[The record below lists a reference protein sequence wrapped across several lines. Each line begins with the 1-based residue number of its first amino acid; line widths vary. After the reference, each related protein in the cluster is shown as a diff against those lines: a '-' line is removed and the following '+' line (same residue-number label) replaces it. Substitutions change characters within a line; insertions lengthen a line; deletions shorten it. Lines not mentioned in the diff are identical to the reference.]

1 METVDKWKDLTF
13 ESLSNIFKDIAAA
26 LPGIFGAFIVIVF
39 GWIIIKITTLVLRK
53 IFKIIKLSSISEKIN
68 EAKLF
73 GDADIK
79 IDLSKVIVTFVKV
92 LLWLVFIIVA
102 SDIMGLTII
111 STEIANLLRYLP
123 ILLSAMV
130 IFMLGLFLA
139 KTIKEAIIKVFDS
152 IGLSGG
158 KLLGNVLFYLIIIFV
173 SITALNQA
181 GIDTQIITN
190 NFTIVL
196 GAFLLAISLALGLG
210 SREIVGDLL
219 RTFYSRKIYEVG
231 DKVKIVD
238 LQGTVIGIDNI
249 ERVITTNRGK
259 VVIPIKKV
267 VEKTVEVEEQ
277 PEPKPKE

>member
-53 IFKIIKLSSISEKIN
+53 IFKVIKLSSISEKIN
-68 EAKLF
+68 GAKLF

-79 IDLSKVIVTFVKV
+79 IDLSKIIVTFVKV

-130 IFMLGLFLA
+130 IFMIGLFLA
-139 KTIKEAIIKVFDS
+139 KTIKETIIKVFDS
-152 IGLSGG
+152 IGLGGG
-158 KLLGNVLFYLIIIFV
+158 KILGNVLFYLIIIFV

-219 RTFYSRKIYEVG
+219 RTFYSRKIYAVG
-231 DKVKIVD
+231 DKVKIGD
-238 LQGTVIGIDNI
+238 LQGTVVGIDNI
-249 ERVITTNRGK
+249 AMVLKTKTGK

-267 VEKTVEVEEQ
+267 VEKAVEVEESTA
-277 PEPKPKE
+277 PKE

>member
-1 METVDKWKDLTF
+1 METVDKWKELTF
-13 ESLSNIFKDIAAA
+13 DSLSNIFKDIASA
-26 LPGIFGAFIVIVF
+26 LPGIFGAFIVIIF
-39 GWIIIKITTLVLRK
+39 GWIIIKVTTFVLKR
-53 IFKIIKLSSISEKIN
+53 IFKAIKLDTVSEKIN

-79 IDLSKVIVTFVKV
+79 IDLPKIIITFIKV

-123 ILLSAMV
+123 VLLSAMV
-130 IFMLGLFLA
+130 ILMLGLFLA
-139 KTIKEAIIKVFDS
+139 KTIKEAIIKVFGS
-152 IGLSGG
+152 IGLGGG

-196 GAFLLAISLALGLG
+196 GAFLLAIALALGLG

-231 DKVKIVD
+231 DKVKIGD

-249 ERVITTNRGK
+249 SMILKTKSGK

-267 VEKTVEVEEQ
+267 VEKTVTVEEQ
-277 PEPKPKE
+277 S

>member
-13 ESLSNIFKDIAAA
+13 ESLSAIFKDIASA

-39 GWIIIKITTLVLRK
+39 GWLIIKITTFVLKR
-53 IFKIIKLSSISEKIN
+53 IFRAIKLNRASEKIN
-68 EAKLF
+68 DAKLF
-73 GDADIK
+73 GEADIK
-79 IDLSKVIVTFVKV
+79 IDLPKVILTFIKV
-92 LLWLVFIIVA
+92 VLWLVFIIVA

-130 IFMLGLFLA
+130 IFMLGLYLA
-139 KTIKEAIIKVFDS
+139 KMIKEMVIKVFSS
-152 IGLSGG
+152 IGMGGG

-196 GAFLLAISLALGLG
+196 GAFLLAVSLALGLG

-231 DKVKIVD
+231 DRVKIGN
-238 LQGTVIGIDNI
+238 LEGTVISIDNI
-249 ERVITTNRGK
+249 SMVLKTKTGK
-259 VVIPIKKV
+259 MVIPIKKV
-267 VEKTVEVEEQ
+267 VEKTVVVEEQ
-277 PEPKPKE
+277 TS

>member
-1 METVDKWKDLTF
+1 METVDKWKELTF
-13 ESLSNIFKDIAAA
+13 DSLSNIFKDIASA
-26 LPGIFGAFIVIVF
+26 LPGIFGAFIVIIF
-39 GWIIIKITTLVLRK
+39 GWIIIKVTTFVLKR
-53 IFKIIKLSSISEKIN
+53 IFKAIKLDTVSEKIN

-79 IDLSKVIVTFVKV
+79 IDLPKIIITFIKV

-123 ILLSAMV
+123 VLLSAMV
-130 IFMLGLFLA
+130 ILMLGLFLA
-139 KTIKEAIIKVFDS
+139 KTIKETIIKLFGS
-152 IGLSGG
+152 IGLGGG

-231 DKVKIVD
+231 DKVKIGD

-249 ERVITTNRGK
+249 SMILKTKSGK

-267 VEKTVEVEEQ
+267 VEKTVTVEEQ
-277 PEPKPKE
+277 S

>member
-13 ESLSNIFKDIAAA
+13 DSLSNIFKDIASA
-26 LPGIFGAFIVIVF
+26 LPGIFGAFIVIIF
-39 GWIIIKITTLVLRK
+39 GWIIIKVVTFILRR
-53 IFKIIKLSSISEKIN
+53 IFKAIKLDKASEKIN

-79 IDLSKVIVTFVKV
+79 IDLPKIIVTFIKV

-123 ILLSAMV
+123 VLLSAMI
-130 IFMLGLFLA
+130 IFMIGLFLA
-139 KTIKEAIIKVFDS
+139 KTIKETIVKVFDS
-152 IGLSGG
+152 IGLGGG

-196 GAFLLAISLALGLG
+196 GAFLLAIALALGLG

-231 DKVKIVD
+231 DKVKIGD

-249 ERVITTNRGK
+249 SMILKTKTGK

-267 VEKTVEVEEQ
+267 VEKTVTVEEQ
-277 PEPKPKE
+277 S

>member
-13 ESLSNIFKDIAAA
+13 ESLSNIFKDIASA
-26 LPGIFGAFIVIVF
+26 LPGIFGAFIVIIF
-39 GWIIIKITTLVLRK
+39 GWIIIKVVTFILKR
-53 IFKIIKLSSISEKIN
+53 IFKAIKLDKASEKIN

-79 IDLSKVIVTFVKV
+79 IDLPKIIVTFIKV

-123 ILLSAMV
+123 ILLSAMI
-130 IFMLGLFLA
+130 IFMIGLFLA
-139 KTIKEAIIKVFDS
+139 KTIKETIVKVFDS
-152 IGLSGG
+152 IGLGGG

-196 GAFLLAISLALGLG
+196 GAFLLAIALALGLG

-231 DKVKIVD
+231 DKVKIGD

-249 ERVITTNRGK
+249 SMILKTKTGK

-267 VEKTVEVEEQ
+267 LEKTVTVEEQ
-277 PEPKPKE
+277 S

>member
-1 METVDKWKDLTF
+1 MDTVDKWKDLTF
-13 ESLSNIFKDIAAA
+13 ESLSNIFKDIASA
-26 LPGIFGAFIVIVF
+26 LPGIFGAFIVIIF
-39 GWIIIKITTLVLRK
+39 GWIIIKVVTFILRR
-53 IFKIIKLSSISEKIN
+53 IFKAIKLDKASEKIN

-73 GDADIK
+73 GDSDIK
-79 IDLSKVIVTFVKV
+79 IDLPKIIITFIKV

-123 ILLSAMV
+123 VLLSAMV

-139 KTIKEAIIKVFDS
+139 KTIKETIIKVFGS
-152 IGLSGG
+152 IGLGGG

-231 DKVKIVD
+231 DKVKIGD

-249 ERVITTNRGK
+249 SMILKTKNGK

-267 VEKTVEVEEQ
+267 VEKTVTVEEQ
-277 PEPKPKE
+277 S

>member
-1 METVDKWKDLTF
+1 MDTVDKWKDLTF
-13 ESLSNIFKDIAAA
+13 ESLSNIFKDIASA

-39 GWIIIKITTLVLRK
+39 GWIIIKVVTFVLKR
-53 IFKIIKLSSISEKIN
+53 IFKAIKLDKASEKIN

-79 IDLSKVIVTFVKV
+79 IDLPKIIVTFIKV

-123 ILLSAMV
+123 ILLSAMI
-130 IFMLGLFLA
+130 IFMIGLFLA
-139 KTIKEAIIKVFDS
+139 KTIKETIVKVFDS
-152 IGLSGG
+152 IGLGGG
-158 KLLGNVLFYLIIIFV
+158 KLLGNVLFYLIVIFV

-196 GAFLLAISLALGLG
+196 GAFLLAIALALGLG

-231 DKVKIVD
+231 DKVKIGD

-249 ERVITTNRGK
+249 SMILKTKSGK

-267 VEKTVEVEEQ
+267 VEKTVTVEEQ
-277 PEPKPKE
+277 S

>member
-1 METVDKWKDLTF
+1 MDTVDKWKDLTF
-13 ESLSNIFKDIAAA
+13 QSLSNIFKDIASA
-26 LPGIFGAFIVIVF
+26 LPGIFGAFIVIIF
-39 GWIIIKITTLVLRK
+39 GWIIIKVVTFVLKR
-53 IFKIIKLSSISEKIN
+53 IFKAIKLDKASEKIN

-79 IDLSKVIVTFVKV
+79 IDLPKIIVTFIKV

-123 ILLSAMV
+123 ILLSAMI
-130 IFMLGLFLA
+130 IFMIGLFLA
-139 KTIKEAIIKVFDS
+139 KTIKETIVKVFDS

-196 GAFLLAISLALGLG
+196 GAFLLAIALALGLG

-231 DKVKIVD
+231 DKVKIGD

-249 ERVITTNRGK
+249 SMILKTKSGK

-267 VEKTVEVEEQ
+267 VEKTVTVEEQ
-277 PEPKPKE
+277 S

>member
-1 METVDKWKDLTF
+1 
-13 ESLSNIFKDIAAA
+13 
-26 LPGIFGAFIVIVF
+26 
-39 GWIIIKITTLVLRK
+39 
-53 IFKIIKLSSISEKIN
+53 
-68 EAKLF
+68 
-73 GDADIK
+73 
-79 IDLSKVIVTFVKV
+79 
-92 LLWLVFIIVA
+92 
-102 SDIMGLTII
+102 MGLTII

-123 ILLSAMV
+123 ILLSAMI
-130 IFMLGLFLA
+130 IFMIGLFLA
-139 KTIKEAIIKVFDS
+139 KTIKETIVKVFDS
-152 IGLSGG
+152 IGLGGG

-196 GAFLLAISLALGLG
+196 GAFLLAIALALGLG

-231 DKVKIVD
+231 DKVKIGD

-249 ERVITTNRGK
+249 SMILKTKTGK

-267 VEKTVEVEEQ
+267 VEKTVTVEEQ
-277 PEPKPKE
+277 S

>member
-13 ESLSNIFKDIAAA
+13 ESLSNIFKDIASA
-26 LPGIFGAFIVIVF
+26 LPGIFGAFIVIIF
-39 GWIIIKITTLVLRK
+39 GWIIIKVVTFILKR
-53 IFKIIKLSSISEKIN
+53 IFKAIKLDKASEKIN

-79 IDLSKVIVTFVKV
+79 IDLPKIIVTFIKV

-123 ILLSAMV
+123 VLLSAMI
-130 IFMLGLFLA
+130 IFMIGLFLA
-139 KTIKEAIIKVFDS
+139 KTIKETIVKVFDS
-152 IGLSGG
+152 IGLGGG
-158 KLLGNVLFYLIIIFV
+158 KLLGNILFYLIIIFV

-196 GAFLLAISLALGLG
+196 GAFLLAIALALGLG

-231 DKVKIVD
+231 DKVKIGD

-249 ERVITTNRGK
+249 SMILKTKTGK

-267 VEKTVEVEEQ
+267 VEKTVTVEEQ
-277 PEPKPKE
+277 S